1 MHISTL
7 GVSGVTSV
15 EQILRLLPHRE
26 VPSLERKQIGFK
38 TDKDEIFLHVCKLYI
53 EWPMI
58 YYKGC
63 KLKQYGIRF
72 YPH

>member
-15 EQILRLLPHRE
+15 EQTLRLLPHRE

-53 EWPMI
+53 E
-58 YYKGC
+58 
-63 KLKQYGIRF
+63 
-72 YPH
+72 